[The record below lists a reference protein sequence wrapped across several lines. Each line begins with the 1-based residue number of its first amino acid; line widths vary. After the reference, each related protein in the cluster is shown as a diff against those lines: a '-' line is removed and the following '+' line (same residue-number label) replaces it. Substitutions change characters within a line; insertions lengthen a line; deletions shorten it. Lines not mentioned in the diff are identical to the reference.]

1 MKVNVITENECFN
14 MDSETG
20 RVDRNLNIK
29 WNLMSRVFY
38 IDQDGALKLPEDSD
52 YVVNFDTNDLKAG
65 DFIFVSY
72 RIAGKIH
79 IIRLRDESL
88 TKLINI
94 LKEECN
100 KQKEGVEA
108 VESISK
114 AYSDTCSDT
123 CSDECRDTGNC

>member
-1 MKVNVITENECFN
+1 MKVNIITENECFN

-20 RVDRNLNIK
+20 SVVRNLNVK

-38 IDQDGALKLPEDSD
+38 IEQDGALKFPEDND
-52 YVVNFDTNDLKAG
+52 YVIDFDPNDLKAG

-79 IIRLRDESL
+79 IIRLRGENL

-94 LKEECN
+94 LKEERN
-100 KQKEGVEA
+100 KQKEDSEPV
-108 VESISK
+108 S
-114 AYSDTCSDT
+114 CSG
-123 CSDECRDTGNC
+123 CDECRDSGEC

>member
-20 RVDRNLNIK
+20 RVDRNLNVK

-38 IDQDGALKLPEDSD
+38 IEQDGALKLPEDSD
-52 YVVNFDTNDLKAG
+52 YVANFDTNDLKAG

-94 LKEECN
+94 LKEERD

-123 CSDECRDTGNC
+123 CSDECCDASGC

>member
-1 MKVNVITENECFN
+1 MKVNIITKNECFN

-20 RVDRNLNIK
+20 RVDRNLNVK
-29 WNLMSRVFY
+29 WNLMSSVFH
-38 IDQDGALKLPEDSD
+38 IEQDGALKLPEDND
-52 YVVNFDTNDLKAG
+52 YVINFDPNDLKAG

-94 LKEECN
+94 LKEERN
-100 KQKEGVEA
+100 KQKEERNKQKEDSEPVSCSG
-108 VESISK
+108 
-114 AYSDTCSDT
+114 CSDK
-123 CSDECRDTGNC
+123 CCDSGDC

>member
-1 MKVNVITENECFN
+1 MKVNIITENECFN

-20 RVDRNLNIK
+20 RVDRNLNVK

-38 IDQDGALKLPEDSD
+38 IEQDGALKLPEDDD
-52 YVVNFDTNDLKAG
+52 YVINFDPNDLKAG
-65 DFIFVSY
+65 DFVFVSY

-94 LKEECN
+94 LKEERN
-100 KQKEGVEA
+100 KQEEDQEPVSCCG
-108 VESISK
+108 
-114 AYSDTCSDT
+114 CSGKCCG
-123 CSDECRDTGNC
+123 CSDECRDSGEC

>member
-20 RVDRNLNIK
+20 RVDRNLNVK
-29 WNLMSRVFY
+29 WNLTSRVFY
-38 IDQDGALKLPEDSD
+38 IEQDGALKLPEDSD
-52 YVVNFDTNDLKAG
+52 YVANFDTNDLKAG

-94 LKEECN
+94 LKEERN

-114 AYSDTCSDT
+114 AYSDTCSD
-123 CSDECRDTGNC
+123 ECRDTGNC